1 MHFSCNRQQHI
12 VDNWNRILCNF
23 LWLIKRKKW
32 AWSITIILLLIGI
45 AIQIIS
51 TTTGSMFNASISDNN
66 STTANS
72 VISGMA
78 GGIIGY
84 SH

>member
-1 MHFSCNRQQHI
+1 MG
-12 VDNWNRILCNF
+12 
-23 LWLIKRKKW
+23 
-32 AWSITIILLLIGI
+32 WSITIILLLIGI

>member
-1 MHFSCNRQQHI
+1 LHFSCNRQHI
-12 VDNWNRILCNF
+12 VGNWNRYLVF
-23 LWLIKRKKW
+23 FYG
-32 AWSITIILLLIGI
+32 LLKGKNGHGV
-45 AIQIIS
+45 S
-51 TTTGSMFNASISDNN
+51 TTGSMFNASISDNN
-66 STTANS
+66 STTAKS

>member
-1 MHFSCNRQQHI
+1 MQFSCNRQHI
-12 VDNWNRILCNF
+12 VGNWNRIPCNL

-66 STTANS
+66 STSAKS

>member
-1 MHFSCNRQQHI
+1 MLVIGIGYLVIFYG
-12 VDNWNRILCNF
+12 L
-23 LWLIKRKKW
+23 LKGKKW

-66 STTANS
+66 STSANS

>member
-1 MHFSCNRQQHI
+1 LVIGIGYLVIFYG
-12 VDNWNRILCNF
+12 L
-23 LWLIKRKKW
+23 LKGKKW

-66 STTANS
+66 STTAKS

>member
-1 MHFSCNRQQHI
+1 
-12 VDNWNRILCNF
+12 
-23 LWLIKRKKW
+23 
-32 AWSITIILLLIGI
+32 
-45 AIQIIS
+45 
-51 TTTGSMFNASISDNN
+51 MFNASISDNN

-78 GGIIGY
+78 GGIIGF